1 MFCPNKNGSRARFLV
16 RLPDLWRWSKP
27 EKVLWT
33 ACKKPMQIFDN
44 LKRQKNVVKI
54 QLTKLYARLTN
65 DSNVWRRCRQSNGFT
80 GSWNFHRG
88 KIGCDRDFSELI
100 LIYVKQDDKKNVD
113 RSNEEIDK
121 IMEFMDKE
129 IGTVKDFLSSLSW
142 TSPLEVFSQGKS
154 GSSECNLQLKERLWC
169 LFPSLV
175 GL

>member
-1 MFCPNKNGSRARFLV
+1 MVAEQGFLFV
-16 RLPDLWRWSKP
+16 CRIYGDDQSQRKS
-27 EKVLWT
+27 
-33 ACKKPMQIFDN
+33 KKPMQIFDN

-142 TSPLEVFSQGKS
+142 TSPLKVFSQGKS